1 MLLLGLFLVC
11 NLPTGTFGKNTT
23 PPVPTTTPV
32 PEIICPIPPCP
43 SDGDVSL
50 IPASGPNNNQ
60 QQGTQTVTISGTF
73 FPTDCSKGC
82 VFDPPCDTCE
92 MEVTYYVYFGSDA
105 AGCNFED
112 QDADACQCTAPS
124 GEDLVRD
131 CGWDGHFFR
140 SKYRCHSIVCQ
151 VAPLYG
157 QQPLKI
163 FFKDKAC
170 KRKQEN
176 CVIYPAL
183 NGKLEPNIQLWPLNF
198 TYQAPKIIT
207 TIPKDFVIEGGLVTI
222 IGESFGGDS
231 NFIQVMI
238 DGYKQGVPTNPKLYN
253 SKYLSVEVQIL
264 PHGKGNAVLQI
275 FIGEKGLG
283 ELSNEYEIDFVA
295 TSSKTLFAVIGILT
309 ACMALTIVVMLLAW
323 KFLPPRYVGRYG
335 MSSSDLRRGLLGD
348 GLDDSHFT
356 ILREH
361 VTFTKK
367 LARGAFGS
375 VYKGTWLGTVCAI
388 KQIDVWSLQDL
399 REFLDEANILSKLH
413 HPNIVQLLGV
423 CDSRTPQGGR
433 EMLIVMEFLSRGSLT
448 DVLQDPAVDL
458 PDGLKRNM
466 ALQAAKGMLYLHS
479 LRPPVLHRD
488 LKSPNLLVQS
498 DFSIK
503 IADFGLSRFRVEY
516 TMTFCGSPK
525 WTAPEVLNG
534 QNYDTAA
541 DIWSYGVVLWEL
553 LSRKVPYSAGTWTTS
568 RDQSS
573 NSSVRE
579 EGGELL
585 GSQVAVKVAREGNLL
600 CIPPTPPM
608 LSQICTDCL
617 LFDPH
622 LRLNFREVVRRL
634 QEAEEEREEAEDTS
648 AKGLIDI

>member
-1 MLLLGLFLVC
+1 MQGAASALCLSLLLIPCMVC
-11 NLPTGTFGKNTT
+11 AIGKNTT
-23 PPVPTTTPV
+23 TPVPTTTPI
-32 PEIICPIPPCP
+32 PEVICPIPPCP
-43 SDGDVSL
+43 SDGDVTL
-50 IPASGPNNNQ
+50 VPASGPNNNQ
-60 QQGTQTVTISGTF
+60 QQGTQIVTISGTF
-73 FPTDCSKGC
+73 FPSDCSKGC

-105 AGCNFED
+105 TGCNFED

-140 SKYRCHSIVCQ
+140 SKLSYRCHSIVCQ

-157 QQPLKI
+157 QQPLKM

-176 CVIYPAL
+176 CVIYPAID
-183 NGKLEPNIQLWPLNF
+183 GKLEPNVQLWPLNF
-198 TYQAPKIIT
+198 TYRAPKIVT
-207 TIPKDFVIEGGLVTI
+207 TVPKDFAIEGGLVTI

-238 DGYKQGVPTNPKLYN
+238 DGHKQGVPTNPKLYN
-253 SKYLSVEVQIL
+253 SKYLSVEVQIF

-275 FIGEKGLG
+275 FIGENDLG
-283 ELSNEYEIDFVA
+283 EISNEFEIEEFTHRQFVT
-295 TSSKTLFAVIGILT
+295 TSSKTLFAVIFILT
-309 ACMALTIVVMLLAW
+309 SCMALTIVVMLLAW

-335 MSSSDLRRGLLGD
+335 MSSSDMRRGLLGD

-356 ILREH
+356 IMREH

-375 VYKGTWLGTVCAI
+375 VYKGTWLGTICAI

-399 REFLDEANILSKLH
+399 KEFLDEANILS
-413 HPNIVQLLGV
+413 
-423 CDSRTPQGGR
+423 
-433 EMLIVMEFLSRGSLT
+433 
-448 DVLQDPAVDL
+448 
-458 PDGLKRNM
+458 M

-553 LSRKVPYSAGTWTTS
+553 LTRKVPYSAGTWATT

-573 NSSVRE
+573 SSSVRE

-585 GSQVAVKVAREGNLL
+585 G
-600 CIPPTPPM
+600 
-608 LSQICTDCL
+608 SQICTDCL

-622 LRLNFREVVRRL
+622 LRPTFASVVRRL
-634 QEAEEEREEAEDTS
+634 QAAEEEEKDNLEEPNTKS
-648 AKGLIDI
+648 LIDM